1 MRKAFIVRIVSNR
14 PQAIR
19 VPVRPFTTDK
29 RGVRL
34 LACCRGALE
43 SSLMREYE
51 LAREAARLA
60 GMVCQG

>member
-19 VPVRPFTTDK
+19 VPVRPFKTDK

-34 LACCRGALE
+34 LACCRGLLE
-43 SSLMREYE
+43 SAMMRDYE

-60 GMVCQG
+60 GMVC

>member
-1 MRKAFIVRIVSNR
+1 MRKAYVVRVVSNR
-14 PQAIR
+14 AQVER

-34 LACCRGALE
+34 LVCCRGVFE
-43 SSLMREYE
+43 SAMQRDYE

-60 GMVCQG
+60 GMVC

>member
-1 MRKAFIVRIVSNR
+1 MRKAYIVRVISNR
-14 PQAIR
+14 PQAVQ

-34 LACCRGALE
+34 LVCCRGVFESALQ
-43 SSLMREYE
+43 RDYE

-60 GMVCQG
+60 GMVC